1 MSAVEWITGAA
12 ALVVY
17 LVLPGLVAG
26 VLWSPFL
33 VSDRVR
39 SLFDSSPVSSYVAY
53 PVFCVVA
60 SLPYLLGLGA
70 VFVLDPTGT
79 ATYSNAIISL
89 SVVVTLLYAVGFPS
103 VALLVLPRLGYD
115 YDYDRLDDRRVT
127 TWLLLGAG
135 GLWYGT
141 VMSLPLFLVAVVLA
155 LPGGY

>member
-1 MSAVEWITGAA
+1 MSAVEWITGGVFV
-12 ALVVY
+12 VVY
-17 LVLPGLVAG
+17 LFLPGLVAG

-33 VSDRVR
+33 VSERVR
-39 SLFDSSPVSSYVAY
+39 SVFDEAPVPLYVAY
-53 PVFCVVA
+53 PVFCVAAAV
-60 SLPYLLGLGA
+60 PYLLGLGA

-89 SVVVTLLYAVGFPS
+89 SVVVTLLYTVGFPS
-103 VALLVLPRLGYD
+103 LALLVLPRLGYD
-115 YDYDRLDDRRVT
+115 QVDDRRVT

-135 GLWYGT
+135 GLWYGI